1 VLIFLFRIKIIE
13 TMKKKFSFLLIV
25 IALWSSSCN
34 DYLDFRETDLIFG
47 ESALLTVQN
56 NESAIIGAY
65 GGLSNLMGVLM
76 NSVFSD
82 EVKTAGEFYNAA
94 TVHEWQYG
102 PQDISIRDTYTAI
115 NPQYQMIDRVNR
127 VLARID
133 IADST
138 RTADTQAA
146 RARLKGEALFLR
158 AYAHFEIFRFYCA
171 KYTPTGIAMPYMEAP
186 ASTPLTPYARIDM
199 ATYLQKM
206 NADITAAK
214 ALLPNNLTDIN
225 RANVAAANG
234 LHARIALYT
243 EDWAAAETYATNYI
257 NTAGLALATT
267 ANFAGIWT
275 DANTAEQAFR
285 TVRTP
290 TMARMG
296 SLYRATSANA
306 SNIGTITWTVSNKLY
321 DSYGATD
328 IRVASYFKTEP
339 LLVPLNR
346 PNANRPGLIIN
357 KYPGGT
363 YGSGTENSANAKLM
377 RTSEMYLIRA
387 EARAEQNKITGA
399 DSAESDLNALRA
411 NRITDYVAI
420 TLATKDEAIS
430 EIFLERFKE
439 LAFEG
444 HRFWDLKRKGL
455 PVSRLLVDATSAAS
469 ATLPANDFRFA
480 LPIPLTE
487 MQANSL
493 MIQNTGY

>member
-1 VLIFLFRIKIIE
+1 
-13 TMKKKFSFLLIV
+13 MKKKFSFLLII

-34 DYLDFRETDLIFG
+34 DYLDFRETDLIAG
-47 ESALLTVQN
+47 DVALQTVQN
-56 NESAIIGAY
+56 NESAVIGAY
-65 GGLSNLMGVLM
+65 GGLSNLMAVLL

-127 VLARID
+127 VLARVD
-133 IADST
+133 VADST
-138 RTADTQAA
+138 RAGDNTL

-158 AYAHFEIFRFYCA
+158 AYAHFELFRFYCA
-171 KYTPTGIAMPYMEAP
+171 KYSPSAVAMPYMESPSMAP
-186 ASTPLTPYARIDM
+186 QARITMD
-199 ATYLQKM
+199 TYFQKL
-206 NADITAAK
+206 NQDITAAK

-257 NTAGLALATT
+257 NTTGLGLATT

-290 TMARMG
+290 TMARIG
-296 SLYRATSANA
+296 SLYRATSASA

-321 DSYGATD
+321 DAYGTTD
-328 IRVASYFKTEP
+328 IRRAAYFLTEP
-339 LLVPLNR
+339 LLAANNR
-346 PNANRPGLIIN
+346 PNADRPGLIIR
-357 KYPGGT
+357 KYAGGT
-363 YGSGTENSANAKLM
+363 YGSGTENSANGKLM

-399 DSAESDLNALRA
+399 NSAESDLNALRA
-411 NRITDYVAI
+411 NRITDHVDI
-420 TLATKDEAIS
+420 VLATKEQAIDEIM
-430 EIFLERFKE
+430 LERFKE

-444 HRFWDLKRKGL
+444 HRFWDLKRRGL
-455 PVSRLLVDATSAAS
+455 AVSRLAADAPSAAS
-469 ATLPANDFRFA
+469 STLPANDFRFA

-493 MIQNTGY
+493 MTQNQGY